1 MCTLHVKFKPSQG
14 RCQYYVHFKDEKSR
28 NIFKFTNDKWPGGA
42 LNWGLAPRPCLSQ
55 HGLVLKDRMS
65 CLLVVLRQGLEVPFS
80 APEWSDD
87 LPASGDPVTAAMALP
102 YGLGAFLHDGP
113 PLLKVASSRHP
124 LAVGMIFG
132 FSQPS
137 SQGWEKS
144 SCPLPLP

>member
-1 MCTLHVKFKPSQG
+1 MSFPTWPSPQRQDVLSPRG
-14 RCQYYVHFKDEKSR
+14 AEARA
-28 NIFKFTNDKWPGGA
+28 GGS
-42 LNWGLAPRPCLSQ
+42 N
-55 HGLVLKDRMS
+55 
-65 CLLVVLRQGLEVPFS
+65 S

-102 YGLGAFLHDGP
+102 YGLGAFLQDGP

-124 LAVGMIFG
+124 LAVDMIFG